1 MKSWGPL
8 SRHETAEGGRGPAR
22 PARRMPGLS
31 SHRVYG
37 RMSESSIEIPRSSPV
52 PAGHPGELAPDRRR
66 TEVELGHQEIRT
78 QRQTVDRIEPHLPAH
93 DGCRSGPALIP
104 DEPRSAFRVSLR

>member
-31 SHRVYG
+31 SDQAHG
-37 RMSESSIEIPRSSPV
+37 RMSEFAAGE
-52 PAGHPGELAPDRRR
+52 PAGPDPG
-66 TEVELGHQEIRT
+66 G
-78 QRQTVDRIEPHLPAH
+78 
-93 DGCRSGPALIP
+93 S
-104 DEPRSAFRVSLR
+104 SWVSCS